1 MSLAH
6 RSHQIGRDAS
16 RGKNPRLYQ
25 SLVPSRHGSGTR
37 DLEPE
42 LRIRVVTAPYF
53 VATKLEAFSGRG
65 RGDYAGSHDLEDLLT
80 VIDGRAAIVQEI
92 ANVASL
98 RSYIAE
104 QFLALLKT
112 PAFLDALPG
121 HLLPDPSSQARL
133 PVLRE
138 RVEAIS
144 SLAA

>member
-1 MSLAH
+1 MPLEEKILGFSNRWYRAAMEAAH
-6 RSHQIGRDAS
+6 EIA
-16 RGKNPRLYQ
+16 
-25 SLVPSRHGSGTR
+25 
-37 DLEPE
+37 LEPE

-133 PVLRE
+133 PVPRE

>member
-1 MSLAH
+1 MEAA
-6 RSHQIGRDAS
+6 QEIA
-16 RGKNPRLYQ
+16 
-25 SLVPSRHGSGTR
+25 
-37 DLEPE
+37 LEPE

-121 HLLPDPSSQARL
+121 HLLLDPSSQAPVIIAAFCWCIAVFLLL
-133 PVLRE
+133 PQ
-138 RVEAIS
+138 IHS
-144 SLAA
+144 SRTPWPRIRK